1 MVGHRHQTGAG
12 SGRGIAGGSMRIF
25 LAFVLMIAC
34 TVVGNIF
41 MKLGASVPLAE
52 RPLFGLVAWQSCA
65 GVAVFA
71 AAVIIYSI
79 LLQWMPLNVAQSF
92 SAFQF
97 VAVIIASAW
106 FLGEPISGARWLGI
120 VLIVAGIIAVG
131 MSGGLFES
139 SASSRSAAGS
149 SQQAS

>member
-1 MVGHRHQTGAG
+1 
-12 SGRGIAGGSMRIF
+12 MRIF
-25 LAFVLMIAC
+25 LAFALMIAC

-41 MKLGASVPLAE
+41 MKLGASVPFAE
-52 RPLFGLVAWQSCA
+52 RPLLGLVAWQSCA

-92 SAFQF
+92 AAFQF
-97 VAVIIASAW
+97 VAVIVASAW

-131 MSGGLFES
+131 MSGGLFEP
-139 SASSRSAAGS
+139 ASPGNAAAVS
-149 SQQAS
+149 DPPLS

>member
-1 MVGHRHQTGAG
+1 
-12 SGRGIAGGSMRIF
+12 MRIF

-41 MKLGASVPLAE
+41 MKLGASVPFAD
-52 RPLFGLVAWQSCA
+52 RPLFGIVAWQSCA

-71 AAVIIYSI
+71 GAVIIYSI

-120 VLIVAGIIAVG
+120 VLIVAGILVVG
-131 MSGGLFES
+131 MSGGLFEAA
-139 SASSRSAAGS
+139 ASSRSAAGS
-149 SQQAS
+149 SQ

>member
-1 MVGHRHQTGAG
+1 
-12 SGRGIAGGSMRIF
+12 MRIF

-41 MKLGASVPLAE
+41 MKLGASVPLVD
-52 RPLFGLVAWQSCA
+52 RPLFGIVAWQSCA

-71 AAVIIYSI
+71 GAVIIYSI

-120 VLIVAGIIAVG
+120 VLIVAGILAVG
-131 MSGGLFES
+131 MSGSLFEPN
-139 SASSRSAAGS
+139 ASSRSAAGTS
-149 SQQAS
+149 RPLS

>member
-1 MVGHRHQTGAG
+1 
-12 SGRGIAGGSMRIF
+12 MRIF

-41 MKLGASVPLAE
+41 MKLGASVPLVD
-52 RPLFGLVAWQSCA
+52 RPLFGIVAWQSCA

-71 AAVIIYSI
+71 GAVIIYSI

-120 VLIVAGIIAVG
+120 VLIVAGILAVG
-131 MSGGLFES
+131 MSGGLFEPN
-139 SASSRSAAGS
+139 ASSRSAAGT
-149 SQQAS
+149 SQPLS

>member
-1 MVGHRHQTGAG
+1 
-12 SGRGIAGGSMRIF
+12 MRIF

-41 MKLGASVPLAE
+41 MKLGASVPFAD
-52 RPLFGLVAWQSCA
+52 RPLFGIVAWQSCA

-71 AAVIIYSI
+71 GAVIIYSI
-79 LLQWMPLNVAQSF
+79 LLHWMPLNVAQSF

-120 VLIVAGIIAVG
+120 VLIVAGILAVG

-139 SASSRSAAGS
+139 GAGSRSAAGS

>member
-1 MVGHRHQTGAG
+1 
-12 SGRGIAGGSMRIF
+12 MRIF

-71 AAVIIYSI
+71 GAVIIYSI

-120 VLIVAGIIAVG
+120 VLIVAGILAVG
-131 MSGGLFES
+131 MSGALFEP
-139 SASSRSAAGS
+139 ANPGNTAAVS
-149 SQQAS
+149 DRPLS

>member
-1 MVGHRHQTGAG
+1 
-12 SGRGIAGGSMRIF
+12 
-25 LAFVLMIAC
+25 
-34 TVVGNIF
+34 
-41 MKLGASVPLAE
+41 MKLGASVPFAD
-52 RPLFGLVAWQSCA
+52 RPLFGIVAWQSCA

-71 AAVIIYSI
+71 GAVIIYSI

-120 VLIVAGIIAVG
+120 VLIVAGILAVG

-139 SASSRSAAGS
+139 TAGSRSPLGSSRHLS
-149 SQQAS
+149 

>member
-1 MVGHRHQTGAG
+1 
-12 SGRGIAGGSMRIF
+12 MRIF
-25 LAFVLMIAC
+25 LAFTLMIAC

-41 MKLGASVPLAE
+41 MKLGASVPLAD
-52 RPLFGLVAWQSCA
+52 RPLFGIVAWQSCA

-79 LLQWMPLNVAQSF
+79 VLQWMPLNVAQSF
-92 SAFQF
+92 AAFQF
-97 VAVIIASAW
+97 VAVIVAAAW

-131 MSGGLFES
+131 MSGSLFEPTH
-139 SASSRSAAGS
+139 ASDTTAVSNRP
-149 SQQAS
+149 AS

>member
-1 MVGHRHQTGAG
+1 
-12 SGRGIAGGSMRIF
+12 MRIF

-65 GVAVFA
+65 GVSVFA

-97 VAVIIASAW
+97 VAVIIASTW

-120 VLIVAGIIAVG
+120 VLIVAGILAVG
-131 MSGGLFES
+131 MSGGLFEPANPGS
-139 SASSRSAAGS
+139 TAAVS
-149 SQQAS
+149 DRPLS

>member
-1 MVGHRHQTGAG
+1 
-12 SGRGIAGGSMRIF
+12 MRIF

-41 MKLGASVPLAE
+41 MKLGASVPLVD
-52 RPLFGLVAWQSCA
+52 RPLFGIVAWQSCA

-120 VLIVAGIIAVG
+120 ALIVAGILAVG
-131 MSGGLFES
+131 MSGGLFEPTRAQGAAA
-139 SASSRSAAGS
+139 ASGRH
-149 SQQAS
+149 AS

>member
-1 MVGHRHQTGAG
+1 
-12 SGRGIAGGSMRIF
+12 MRIF
-25 LAFVLMIAC
+25 LAFALMIAC

-41 MKLGASVPLAE
+41 MKLGASVPLAD

-131 MSGGLFES
+131 ISGGIFEP
-139 SASSRSAAGS
+139 ARAGDTAANAVVPANAGTH
-149 SQQAS
+149 

>member
-1 MVGHRHQTGAG
+1 
-12 SGRGIAGGSMRIF
+12 MRIF

-41 MKLGASVPLAE
+41 MKLGASVPLVD
-52 RPLFGLVAWQSCA
+52 RPLFGIVAWQSCA

-71 AAVIIYSI
+71 GAVIIYSI

-120 VLIVAGIIAVG
+120 VLIVAGILAVG
-131 MSGGLFES
+131 MSGSLFEPN
-139 SASSRSAAGS
+139 ASSRSAAGPS
-149 SQQAS
+149 RHAS

>member
-1 MVGHRHQTGAG
+1 
-12 SGRGIAGGSMRIF
+12 MRIV
-25 LAFVLMIAC
+25 LAFALMIAC

-41 MKLGASVPLAE
+41 MKLGASVPLVD
-52 RPLFGLVAWQSCA
+52 RPLFGIVAWQSCA

-79 LLQWMPLNVAQSF
+79 VLQWMPLNVAQSF
-92 SAFQF
+92 AAFQF
-97 VAVIIASAW
+97 VAVIVASAW

-131 MSGGLFES
+131 MSGGLFEPTHAGDTA
-139 SASSRSAAGS
+139 SASSRP
-149 SQQAS
+149 AS